1 MSRACETNSVDVM
14 PQFTGVMRVFP
25 QNAAAPTSDGT
36 NLA

>member
-1 MSRACETNSVDVM
+1 MSRACETNPVGVT
-14 PQFTGVMRVFP
+14 PQFTGVVRAFP